1 MAKHHILALP
11 RKHID
16 NAKTVKPEDAKLSK
30 FNLNLIKLFYYIIKD
45 LIRYS

>member
-1 MAKHHILALP
+1 MNFNLKDDDIVLLADKFPVAKHHILALP

-30 FNLNLIKLFYYIIKD
+30 F
-45 LIRYS
+45 